1 MPLWYVSKAM
11 EFQIHYVALLD
22 RKYVAELMN
31 QTTKLYGASV
41 DMVRGRINV
50 TGARIRSPMCRT

>member
-22 RKYVAELMN
+22 REYVAGLMN
-31 QTTKLYGASV
+31 QTT
-41 DMVRGRINV
+41 
-50 TGARIRSPMCRT
+50 